1 MNDAHHPVNLLCPG
15 DAPPSGLPILLVAAA
30 ALVDS
35 DGRVL
40 VAQRP
45 AGKHLAGMWE
55 FPGGKIEAGEP
66 PELAL
71 VRELQEELGVDTAAS
86 CLAPC
91 GFASHAFSDKN
102 FHLVMLLFACRK
114 WQGRPVGQQG
124 QAVRWVRVPE
134 LFQLD
139 MPPADRPLLG
149 LLQALL

>member
-1 MNDAHHPVNLLCPG
+1 M
-15 DAPPSGLPILLVAAA
+15 GLPIVLVAAA
-30 ALVDS
+30 ALVDP

-45 AGKHLAGMWE
+45 VGKHLAGTWE
-55 FPGGKIEAGEP
+55 FPGGKVEAGEP

-71 VRELQEELGVDTAAS
+71 VRELKEELGINTTAS

-91 GFASHAFSDKN
+91 GFASHAYDE
-102 FHLVMLLFACRK
+102 FHLVLLLFACRK
-114 WQGRPVGQQG
+114 WHGRPVGQQS
-124 QAVRWVRVPE
+124 QAVQWVRVPE